1 MGVLVGQLR
10 FLRTVNSQSHD
21 LKTHLVLGF
30 MGRCPRCGKG
40 RLFYNGLSIREQC
53 PACDL
58 NLKAHDVGDGP
69 AVAATFFVGI
79 LALATALWFEFTYR
93 PDMWVHF
100 IVAVPVVG
108 IGSYLFLR
116 PLKGIL
122 ISMQYRFR
130 DVEQDDE
137 NLGQM

>member
-10 FLRTVNSQSHD
+10 FLRTINSQSQS
-21 LKTHLVLGF
+21 LKTHLWWGF
-30 MGRCPRCGKG
+30 FGKCPRCGKG
-40 RLFYNGLSIREQC
+40 GIFFNGLSIRTKC
-53 PACDL
+53 PACEL
-58 NLKAHDVGDGP
+58 NLNAHDVGDGP

-79 LALATALWFEFTYR
+79 LALATALWLEFTYQ
-93 PDMWVHF
+93 PHMWVHF
-100 IVAVPVVG
+100 AVALPVVG
-108 IGSYLFLR
+108 IGSFLFLR

-122 ISMQYRFR
+122 VSMQYRFR